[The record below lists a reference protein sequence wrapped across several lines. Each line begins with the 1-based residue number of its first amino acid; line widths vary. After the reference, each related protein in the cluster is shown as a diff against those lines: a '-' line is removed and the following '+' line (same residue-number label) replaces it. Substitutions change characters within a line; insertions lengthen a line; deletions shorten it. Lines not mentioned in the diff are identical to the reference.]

1 MAAWQY
7 YAVTQDV
14 EWLRQKGFSIL
25 SAAAEYWV
33 SRSESNEAGEYEIRN
48 VIGAD
53 EWNQNRQGGK
63 NVNNNAYTNGVA
75 KSTLE
80 AACKAAKLLNVK
92 SDPMW
97 TTVAEKLRFRKLA
110 NGVTAEHDTYD
121 GAITKQA

>member
-1 MAAWQY
+1 MASSK
-7 YAVTQDV
+7 
-14 EWLRQKGFSIL
+14 RISIL

-80 AACKAAKLLNVK
+80 AACKAAKLLNV
-92 SDPMW
+92 SQTLCGQLWRRNFVSGNLPM
-97 TTVAEKLRFRKLA
+97 E
-110 NGVTAEHDTYD
+110 
-121 GAITKQA
+121 